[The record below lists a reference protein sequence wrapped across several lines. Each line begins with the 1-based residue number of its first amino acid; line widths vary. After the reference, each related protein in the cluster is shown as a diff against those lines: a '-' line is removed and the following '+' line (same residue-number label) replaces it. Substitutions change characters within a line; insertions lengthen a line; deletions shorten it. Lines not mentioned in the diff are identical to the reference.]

1 MNGYR
6 GNQMHIV
13 KMLKSCNYYLLASG
27 QRNQCV
33 GTGSLPVA
41 KLRMALFFETRCQ
54 SVLVMEERERE
65 GKGEEKRG
73 SWSGREVKSEEG
85 RKGEWKVL
93 HLGR

>member
-1 MNGYR
+1 
-6 GNQMHIV
+6 
-13 KMLKSCNYYLLASG
+13 
-27 QRNQCV
+27 
-33 GTGSLPVA
+33 
-41 KLRMALFFETRCQ
+41 MALFFETRCQ